1 MENSI
6 SCIRC
11 VDGHK
16 MVKNGKTK
24 SDKQRYLCK
33 ICQKTQGESYTYKA
47 YHIATTGAD
56 LKSVP
61 TTHSPF
67 HPFFRIRSG
76 MKHS

>member
-1 MENSI
+1 MKSSI

-33 ICQKTQGESYTYKA
+33 TCQKTQVESYTYKA
-47 YHIATTGAD
+47 PARAD
-56 LKSVP
+56 MQP
-61 TTHSPF
+61 
-67 HPFFRIRSG
+67 IRHKRRAQRS
-76 MKHS
+76 